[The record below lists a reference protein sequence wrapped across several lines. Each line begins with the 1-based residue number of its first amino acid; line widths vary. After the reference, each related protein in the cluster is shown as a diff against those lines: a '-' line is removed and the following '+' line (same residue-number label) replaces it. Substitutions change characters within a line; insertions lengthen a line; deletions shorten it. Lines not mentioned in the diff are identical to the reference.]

1 MPDNI
6 QLTHDDHEN
15 PNIRYP
21 LRLLLDDMNHPLNVG
36 SLFRL
41 SDALGIEK
49 LYLCGD
55 TPAPPN
61 SKINKTARST
71 EKHVPFESHEKAAKL
86 VRQLKKQNTYIIALE
101 ITSSSVDISSPE
113 FIEIFQQK
121 KEFADSYCL
130 LLGTE
135 NTGVSQQLLELADLS
150 IHIRM
155 CGNNSSMNVVSAASI
170 ACYEICRQLIPC

>member
-6 QLTHDDHEN
+6 QLTHDDHVN
-15 PNIRYP
+15 PNIRFP
-21 LRLLLDDMNHPLNVG
+21 LNLLLDNMNHPLNVG

-41 SDALGIEK
+41 SDALGIDK

-61 SKINKTARST
+61 SKINKTARCT
-71 EKHVPFESHEKAAKL
+71 EKHVAFECHEDAAEL
-86 VRQLKKQNTYIIALE
+86 VSQLKQQDFFIIALE
-101 ITSSSVDISSPE
+101 ITSSSIDITSPE
-113 FIEIFQQK
+113 IKDTIQQNHVDGK
-121 KEFADSYCL
+121 HFCL

-135 NTGVSQQLLELADLS
+135 NNGVSKELLKLADLS

-155 CGNNSSMNVVSAASI
+155 YGNNSSMNVVSATSI
-170 ACYEICRQLIPC
+170 ACFEICRYLLPR